1 MNEGKHMAAKL
12 RGYKIASLILVLTF
26 STIIISSSVASS
38 SLTVVQTIA
47 FYGQIN
53 ESTSVNGTLE
63 VEGRSI
69 VNGLGQTV
77 YLRGLSLSG
86 LQLPVGSPLMTQ
98 ADVDSGN
105 YGGLITENDFAVM
118 ASMGADCVRI
128 PFGWG
133 WLEPQI
139 GVYNMT
145 YVARLDQ
152 VIGWAESNN
161 VYVILDLH
169 NNDLQ
174 YPFVASWITDPGFFT
189 NASQQQSFIDVWTW
203 LSQRYQNN
211 TGVLYNLIN
220 EPYSP
225 AWAKEFGY
233 NTMASMVFP
242 TLFNSSGLYARTIQA
257 IRANDDNKICVVNP
271 VGGDTWSI
279 VGTDNVTYPIKLADS
294 NVLYSP
300 HWYYP
305 SNSGDD
311 MSWYNS
317 LVTSAYQFSVD
328 NNVPIFAGEWGIPWR
343 LTTLNVTEQTYWTQE
358 HCQTYANLG
367 FNWCYWSFKE
377 DNCAIYY
384 SDEGSAIF
392 NDTLR
397 PMASV
402 LIEYMS
408 ETAIPPPP

>member
-1 MNEGKHMAAKL
+1 
-12 RGYKIASLILVLTF
+12 
-26 STIIISSSVASS
+26 
-38 SLTVVQTIA
+38 
-47 FYGQIN
+47 
-53 ESTSVNGTLE
+53 
-63 VEGRSI
+63 
-69 VNGLGQTV
+69 
-77 YLRGLSLSG
+77 
-86 LQLPVGSPLMTQ
+86 
-98 ADVDSGN
+98 
-105 YGGLITENDFAVM
+105 
-118 ASMGADCVRI
+118 
-128 PFGWG
+128 
-133 WLEPQI
+133 
-139 GVYNMT
+139 MT